1 MKQSFV
7 IGSVDTTA
15 GKIPRVSSSL
25 AWEDRWGS
33 IKARWGVGRMHY
45 TVDPGLYALGN
56 PDVHS
61 QVLVTSN
68 YKMSFDQLRSAL
80 PGKDAWILVLD
91 TKGINV
97 WCSAGKGT
105 FGTSELVQEIEST
118 RLPQVVAHR
127 KLILPQLAAP
137 GIAAHHVKKRS
148 GFEVIYGPI
157 RAEDL
162 HTFLDK
168 GLKAT
173 PEMRR
178 KSFTIRERAVL
189 IPMELVGALKIAV
202 LVMPA
207 FFLLGGLGGPE
218 GFWAGAWNKGL
229 FAVIAVVSGIFAGG
243 VLTPLSLPWLPG
255 RAFSLKGLTA
265 GLLTAVLL
273 AAFHGNVLGGS
284 MRGTEV
290 LSYFLMISA
299 VAAYIGMNFT
309 GASTYTS
316 LSGVRKEMRWSLPL
330 EIGAGVTGV
339 ALWIGSAFIV

>member
-1 MKQSFV
+1 
-7 IGSVDTTA
+7 
-15 GKIPRVSSSL
+15 
-25 AWEDRWGS
+25 
-33 IKARWGVGRMHY
+33 MHY
-45 TVDPGLYALGN
+45 KVDPGLYALGN

-68 YKMSFDQLRSAL
+68 YKMSFDRLRSAL

-105 FGTSELVQEIEST
+105 FGTSELVQKIEST
-118 RLPQVVAHR
+118 RLLQMVAHR

-162 HTFLDK
+162 PTFLDK
-168 GLKAT
+168 ALKAT

-189 IPMELVGALKIAV
+189 IPMELVCALKIAV

-207 FFLLGGLGGPE
+207 FLLLGGLASPE
-218 GFWAGAWNKGL
+218 AFWAGAWNKGL

-265 GLLTAVLL
+265 GLFTAVLL
-273 AAFHGNVLGGS
+273 AAFHGYVLGGS
-284 MRGTEV
+284 MHGTEV
-290 LSYFLMISA
+290 LSYFFMISA

-330 EIGAGVTGV
+330 EIGSGVIGV